1 MDPQQ
6 TPAPAPPQQP
16 FNSGQYDF
24 ITNPGKPPKRSLFG
38 GSNTTGLLV
47 KLIVVFVGL
56 IVVILIGSLF
66 FGGKSDKEAL
76 LPVLQKQSSIV
87 ATAKL
92 GVEDGGSTQTKAFGS
107 SVQLAT
113 TSQQQSLITQLTKT
127 AKLKDKEY
135 VAGVPSSVQ
144 AQLDSAQKNG
154 RFDEAFITAIREELT
169 EYQQV
174 IKTANN
180 NVSSKTTK
188 ALLAKDYASTT
199 TLLAT
204 PTN

>member
-16 FNSGQYDF
+16 FNSSQYDF

-38 GSNTTGLLV
+38 GSSTTSLLV
-47 KLIVVFVGL
+47 KIVIVLLGL
-56 IVVILIGSLF
+56 VMVIIIGSLF
-66 FGGKSDKEAL
+66 FGGKSDKQAL

-113 TSQQQSLITQLTKT
+113 TSQQQTLVAQLSKT
-127 AKLKDKEY
+127 AKLKDKDY
-135 VAGVPSSVQ
+135 AAGVPSSIKT
-144 AQLDSAQKNG
+144 QLDSAQKNG
-154 RFDEAFITAIREELT
+154 RFDEAFITALRQELT

-174 IKTANN
+174 IKTANGG
-180 NVSSKTTK
+180 VSSKTTK